1 MSANSSAVLELS
13 DTEAPLWRYW
23 GPRLPEDSVPGFGLR
38 AGRATPTFSLEDDF
52 PLSLFPTFGVGWY
65 GKSAL
70 LAHRDGQDFAQ
81 AITACEVTWTDQGCA
96 LLVRLTDSVAGLL
109 VEIDLALESASDVLT
124 VSTRL
129 TNTGAGVLDVQ
140 WLAAAVLP
148 LPAQVAKVR
157 HYGGRHNAEFLLQ
170 EEALARGI
178 WRRENRRGLTSH
190 DAFPGAVAVTPG
202 AGTHAGLAF
211 GAQLAWS
218 GNHAQ
223 VIEWLEDGRYQWQ
236 LGEWLAPGE
245 VRLAEGEQIVSPQ
258 VLATCST
265 GGLNGVAHGFHKAIR
280 ARLSWPGG
288 VMSPRPV
295 GLNTWEGVYFDLVP
309 SALEDMAE
317 AAARAGIERFIL
329 DDGWFQGRRS
339 DRAGLGDWWTDA
351 EVFPEGL
358 GPLARRVNDLG
369 MSYGLWV
376 EPEMVNP
383 DSDLFRAHPDW
394 ALQIAGRPLLTAR
407 NQLVL
412 DLTRPEVADYL
423 LEKIGALLDSLPIAY
438 LKWDHNRDLTT
449 AGTSGRAAYR
459 RQTLAAY
466 DLMARIREG
475 WPQVEIEACA
485 GGGGRMDAGV
495 LQHTH
500 RVWTSDCIDA
510 VSRVAIQ
517 RGFLQFF
524 PPEIMGSHVG
534 AAQAHTTGRSQTL
547 DFRAAVA
554 LPGHFGVELD
564 PRGLDGAESTQL
576 KGWIDLYKSFRGHL
590 HQGQVWLGEGQ
601 DSLVWQAHG
610 AVDDLLLFVYRMGP
624 MTQKWP
630 TDLALP
636 MVAQDRVYRIEEVRP
651 RPGSGKAAAPVFL
664 EYRGGGVDIHGA
676 WLANQGMPVPP
687 RKAET
692 CLIYRIRAEAQ
703 DD

>member
-1 MSANSSAVLELS
+1 MLFRGSES
-13 DTEAPLWRYW
+13 
-23 GPRLPEDSVPGFGLR
+23 GKG
-38 AGRATPTFSLEDDF
+38 GRRPPSRSEDDF

-65 GKSAL
+65 GTSAL

-81 AITACEVTWTDQGCA
+81 AITACEVAWTDPGRA
-96 LLVRLTDSVAGLL
+96 LQVRLTDTVAGLL
-109 VEIDLALESASDVLT
+109 VEIDLALEFDSDVLT

-148 LPAQVAKVR
+148 LPAQAAKVR

-190 DAFPGAVAVTPG
+190 DAFPGAVVITPG
-202 AGTHAGLAF
+202 AGAHAGLAF

-223 VIEWLEDGRYQWQ
+223 TIEWLEDGRFQWQ

-245 VRLAEGEQIVSPQ
+245 VRLAQGEQIASPQ

-265 GGLNGVAHGFHKAIR
+265 GGLNGVASGFHKAIR
-280 ARLSWPGG
+280 ARLSWPEG

-295 GLNTWEGVYFDLVP
+295 GLNTWEGVYFDLDP
-309 SALEDMAE
+309 AALMDMAE
-317 AAARAGIERFIL
+317 AAAGAGVERFIL
-329 DDGWFQGRRS
+329 DDGWFQGRRN
-339 DRAGLGDWWTDA
+339 DRAGLGDWWTDTK
-351 EVFPEGL
+351 VFPDGL

-369 MSYGLWV
+369 MSFGLWV

-383 DSDLFRAHPDW
+383 DSDLFRNHPEW

-412 DLTRPEVADYL
+412 DLSRPEVADYL

-449 AGTSGRAAYR
+449 AGSSGRPAYR

-485 GGGGRMDAGV
+485 GGGGRIDAGV
-495 LQHTH
+495 LQYTH

-524 PPEIMGSHVG
+524 PQEIMGSHVG

-564 PRGLDGAESTQL
+564 PRRLDGAETAHL
-576 KGWIDLYKSFRGHL
+576 KGWIDLYKSLRGHL
-590 HQGQVWLGEGQ
+590 HQGQVWLGEGE

-610 AVDDLLLFVYRMGP
+610 AADDLLLFVYRMGP

-636 MVAQDRVYRIEEVRP
+636 MVARDRVYRIEEVRP
-651 RPGSGKAAAPVFL
+651 GPVQARP
-664 EYRGGGVDIHGA
+664 
-676 WLANQGMPVPP
+676 PP
-687 RKAET
+687 RYFWNT
-692 CLIYRIRAEAQ
+692 GVRAWISTGHGWRARACRFHRERPRPV
-703 DD
+703 